1 MTANTLS
8 YLLVALAILL
18 LVALALAIYAGARMW
33 QQRERAK
40 DDLHPTYRPS
50 KR

>member
-18 LVALALAIYAGARMW
+18 LVALAVAIYAGARRW
-33 QQRERAK
+33 QRRERAK
-40 DDLHPTYRPS
+40 DDLHPTYRRTP
-50 KR
+50 R